1 MADLNEKV
9 LSFLGNNK
17 VATVCFVTKDNIPY
31 CINCFYAFDE
41 KNTVLVFK
49 SSFGTSH
56 DTLIKPDAPVSGT
69 ILPNS
74 ISLLNVKGIQFSG
87 KLINPTEIDY
97 LKLSAFYTKNYVMS
111 LAMPGYIWAVRL
123 EFIKYTDNSLGL
135 GNKIIWHL
143 EKPTPK

>member
-9 LSFLGNNK
+9 VSFLKNNK
-17 VATVCFVTKDNIPY
+17 VATVCFVTTDNMPY
-31 CINCFYAFDE
+31 CINCFYAYDE
-41 KNTVLVFK
+41 KNNMLVFK

-56 DTLIKPDAPVSGT
+56 DTFIKPDAPVSGT

-74 ISLLNVKGIQFSG
+74 VSLLNAKGIQFSG

-97 LKLSAFYTKNYVMS
+97 LKLPSLYTKNYVMS
-111 LAMPGYIWAVRL
+111 LAMLGYIWAVRL
-123 EFIKYTDNSLGL
+123 EFIKYTDNSLGF

-143 EKPTPK
+143 EKPSQK